1 MRKITIILVLLLFI
15 TAKPMVNG
23 MERDEMIDLAAF
35 TLENKIAIENWQV
48 TFKENI
54 GKQKAERIVNEFKD
68 SSLVTITEDDNVIKY
83 LLRDVH
89 KDVGLDVS
97 YSVVIPK
104 NQQFKA
110 EIVVVVEGI
119 QWNEQI
125 QEDYVL
131 IKRLIKDKFFT
142 NSLKTFA
149 CLTTEDSGIMKTDVF
164 VEEITNYFKLQHIVT
179 QFDTIENSM
188 HEKIIYGYT
197 DLWKQSYFIEGAPM
211 NLQIAVVMDDEMN
224 LEYTIGTPILI
235 HEY

>member
-1 MRKITIILVLLLFI
+1 
-15 TAKPMVNG
+15 MVNG

-54 GKQKAERIVNEFKD
+54 GKQKAERIVKEFKD
-68 SSLVTITEDDNVIKY
+68 SRLVSITEDDNVIKY

-89 KDVGLDVS
+89 KDVRLDVS

-104 NQQFKA
+104 NQAYKA

-125 QEDYVL
+125 QEDYL
-131 IKRLIKDKFFT
+131 LTKRLIKDNFFT

-149 CLTTEDSGIMKTDVF
+149 WLTTKNSGIIEIDIF
-164 VEEITNYFKLQHIVT
+164 VEEITNYFNIQHIVT
-179 QFDTIENSM
+179 QFDTIESSM